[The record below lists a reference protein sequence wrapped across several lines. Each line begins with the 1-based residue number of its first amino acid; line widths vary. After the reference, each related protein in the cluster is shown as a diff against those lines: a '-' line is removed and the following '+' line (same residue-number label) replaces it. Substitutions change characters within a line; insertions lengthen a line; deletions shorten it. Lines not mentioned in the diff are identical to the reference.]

1 MARRQEED
9 RRKALLAAGVVA
21 YATGVPLQEVLA
33 PSRGTAYAAKA
44 RQAAMYLTHV
54 AFEMSLGRVAIA
66 YGRDRSTVA
75 YACQQ
80 IEERRDDA
88 QVDEWLH
95 ALERSLRRTPQ
106 ALSPP
111 LALTGGAGVAR

>member
-21 YATGVPLQEVLA
+21 YATGVTLQEVLA
-33 PSRGTAYAAKA
+33 ASRGTACAATA
-44 RQAAMYLTHV
+44 RHAAMYLTHV

-66 YGRDRSTVA
+66 FGRDRSTVA
-75 YACQQ
+75 HACHQ

-88 QVDEWLH
+88 QVDDWLH
-95 ALERSLRRTPQ
+95 ALERALKRTPA

-111 LALTGGAGVAR
+111 PALSGVAGSAR